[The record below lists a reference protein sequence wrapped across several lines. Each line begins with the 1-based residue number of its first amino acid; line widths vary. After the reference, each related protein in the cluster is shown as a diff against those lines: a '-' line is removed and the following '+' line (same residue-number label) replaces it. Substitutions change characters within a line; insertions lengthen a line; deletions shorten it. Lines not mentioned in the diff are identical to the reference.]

1 MLGWRALYFVR
12 QLEHDPG
19 SPLLLPSETNE
30 TVLPGCGVL
39 GNRHSQPRHA
49 GSFSVGVGA
58 FNMGH
63 SHRSDGFGLEYRLDS
78 RAWRPRESGRFSL
91 IPTFGLTG
99 TSKEALFGY
108 AGFRTD
114 LDITR
119 RWRLTPGF
127 AAGVYDRNGDID
139 LGGPIEF
146 RSSVDVS
153 CAVRN
158 GMRIGV
164 TLYHVSNARLYDRN
178 PGINALAFVQT
189 F

>member
-1 MLGWRALYFVR
+1 MVRFGPTILITLALSVAA
-12 QLEHDPG
+12 G
-19 SPLLLPSETNE
+19 
-30 TVLPGCGVL
+30 GVQA
-39 GNRHSQPRHA
+39 RDTQSRHA
-49 GSFSVGVGA
+49 GSLSVGVGA

-63 SHRSDGFGLEYRLDS
+63 AHPSDGFGLEYRLDS
-78 RAWRPRESGRFSL
+78 RPWTPRESGRFSL
-91 IPTFGLTG
+91 IPTFGITG
-99 TSKEALFGY
+99 TSREAFFAYTGL
-108 AGFRTD
+108 RTD
-114 LDITR
+114 FDLTR

-146 RSSVDVS
+146 RSSLDVS

>member
-1 MLGWRALYFVR
+1 VRIGSIILIVLVLSVAGAPVRAGDA
-12 QLEHDPG
+12 Q
-19 SPLLLPSETNE
+19 
-30 TVLPGCGVL
+30 
-39 GNRHSQPRHA
+39 SQHA
-49 GSFSVGVGA
+49 GSFSIGVGT

-63 SHRSDGFGLEYRLDS
+63 SHSSGGVGLEYRLES
-78 RAWRPRESGRFSL
+78 RSWRPRESGRFSL
-91 IPTFGLTG
+91 IPTFGITG
-99 TSKEALFGY
+99 TSKEAFFAY

-114 LDITR
+114 LDLTQ

-127 AAGVYDRNGDID
+127 AVGAYDRNGDID

-146 RSSVDVS
+146 RSSLDVS
-153 CAVRN
+153 SALRN
-158 GMRIGV
+158 GMRIGI

>member
-1 MLGWRALYFVR
+1 MVRTGQAILIALALSAAAGPVRAR
-12 QLEHDPG
+12 DAQ
-19 SPLLLPSETNE
+19 S
-30 TVLPGCGVL
+30 
-39 GNRHSQPRHA
+39 RHA
-49 GSFSVGVGA
+49 GSLSVGVGT

-63 SHRSDGFGLEYRLDS
+63 AHPSDGLGLEYRLES
-78 RAWRPRESGRFSL
+78 RSWRPRATGRFSL
-91 IPTFGLTG
+91 VPTFGITG
-99 TSKEALFGY
+99 TSKEAFFAY

-114 LDITR
+114 VDLTS
-119 RWRLTPGF
+119 RWRITPGF
-127 AAGVYDRNGDID
+127 AVGAYDRNGDID

-146 RSSVDVS
+146 RSSLDVS
-153 CAVRN
+153 SALRN

>member
-1 MLGWRALYFVR
+1 MRIGRTILIALALSFAGIAVRAGDTR
-12 QLEHDPG
+12 
-19 SPLLLPSETNE
+19 SP
-30 TVLPGCGVL
+30 
-39 GNRHSQPRHA
+39 HA
-49 GSFSVGVGA
+49 GSFSIGVGT

-63 SHRSDGFGLEYRLDS
+63 SHSSGGVGLEYRLES
-78 RAWRPRESGRFSL
+78 RPWKPGEQGRLSL
-91 IPTFGLTG
+91 IPTFGITG
-99 TSKEALFGY
+99 TSKEAFFAY

-127 AAGVYDRNGDID
+127 AVGAYDRNGDID

-146 RSSVDVS
+146 RSSLDVS
-153 CAVRN
+153 SALRN
-158 GMRIGV
+158 GVRVGV
-164 TLYHVSNARLYDRN
+164 TLYHVSNARLYDKN

>member
-1 MLGWRALYFVR
+1 MARTGWIVLIALALSVAPDPVRAR
-12 QLEHDPG
+12 DTQA
-19 SPLLLPSETNE
+19 
-30 TVLPGCGVL
+30 
-39 GNRHSQPRHA
+39 QHA
-49 GSFSVGVGA
+49 GSFSVGVGT

-63 SHRSDGFGLEYRLDS
+63 SHPSDGLGLEYRLES
-78 RAWRPRESGRFSL
+78 RSWKPRASGRMAL
-91 IPTFGLTG
+91 IPTFGITG
-99 TSKEALFGY
+99 TSKEAFFAY

-114 LDITR
+114 LDVTR

-127 AAGVYDRNGDID
+127 AVGAYDRKGDID

-146 RSSVDVS
+146 RSSLDVS
-153 CAVRN
+153 SAIRN
-158 GMRIGV
+158 GMRVGF

>member
-1 MLGWRALYFVR
+1 MVRTGPAILIALALSVAAGPVRAR
-12 QLEHDPG
+12 DAK
-19 SPLLLPSETNE
+19 
-30 TVLPGCGVL
+30 
-39 GNRHSQPRHA
+39 SQHA
-49 GSFSVGVGA
+49 GSFSVSVGT

-63 SHRSDGFGLEYRLDS
+63 SHTSDGLGLEYRLNS
-78 RAWRPRESGRFSL
+78 RSWKPRESGRFSL
-91 IPTFGLTG
+91 IPTFGITG
-99 TSKEALFGY
+99 TSKEAFFAY
-108 AGFRTD
+108 AGFRTNLD
-114 LDITR
+114 LTQ

-127 AAGVYDRNGDID
+127 AVGAYDRNGDID

-146 RSSVDVS
+146 RSSLDVS
-153 CAVRN
+153 SAIRN

>member
-1 MLGWRALYFVR
+1 MRTGSTILIALALSVAGAPVQAR
-12 QLEHDPG
+12 DTQ
-19 SPLLLPSETNE
+19 
-30 TVLPGCGVL
+30 
-39 GNRHSQPRHA
+39 SQHA
-49 GSFSVGVGA
+49 GSFSIGVGT

-63 SHRSDGFGLEYRLDS
+63 SHSSGGFGLEYRLES
-78 RAWRPRESGRFSL
+78 RTWRPRESGRFCL
-91 IPTFGLTG
+91 IPTFGITG
-99 TSKEALFGY
+99 TSKEAFFAY

-114 LDITR
+114 LDLTR

-127 AAGVYDRNGDID
+127 AVGAYDRNGDID

-146 RSSVDVS
+146 RSSLDVS
-153 CAVRN
+153 SALRN

-178 PGINALAFVQT
+178 PGINALAFIQT

>member
-1 MLGWRALYFVR
+1 MRIRPIVLIALAISFAGTEVRAGDT
-12 QLEHDPG
+12 Q
-19 SPLLLPSETNE
+19 
-30 TVLPGCGVL
+30 
-39 GNRHSQPRHA
+39 SQHA
-49 GSFSVGVGA
+49 GSFSIGFGT

-63 SHRSDGFGLEYRLDS
+63 SHSSGGVGLEYRLES
-78 RAWRPRESGRFSL
+78 RPWRPGESGRLSL
-91 IPTFGLTG
+91 VPTFGITG
-99 TSKEALFGY
+99 TSKEAFFAY

-127 AAGVYDRNGDID
+127 AVGAYDRNGDID

-146 RSSVDVS
+146 RSSLDVS
-153 CAVRN
+153 SVLRN
-158 GMRIGV
+158 GVRVGV
-164 TLYHVSNARLYDRN
+164 MLYHVSNARLYDKN